1 MKKIEYIK
9 PEIKMSAMLTESLLD
24 TTSLPTDNND
34 DNELTEEGDFLGN
47 KGDAFWDD
55 KD

>member
-9 PEIKMSAMLTESLLD
+9 PEIVVSALFAESLLD

-34 DNELTEEGDFLGN
+34 NELREEGDFLGN
-47 KGDAFWDD
+47 KGGSFWDD
-55 KD
+55 ED